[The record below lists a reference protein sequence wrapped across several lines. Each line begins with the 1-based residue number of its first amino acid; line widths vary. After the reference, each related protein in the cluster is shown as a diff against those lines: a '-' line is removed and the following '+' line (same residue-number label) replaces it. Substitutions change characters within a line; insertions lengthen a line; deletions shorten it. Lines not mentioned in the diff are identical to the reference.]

1 MMAEEANILEKEFL
15 FTDKDFRYISQVV
28 GERVGIELPNSKREL
43 IYGRLAKRLRKLGIK
58 SFKEYCERLE
68 QGDEEEFTNFINAIT
83 TNVTSFFREN
93 HHFEFLKNKLLPDLI
108 KKQKNS
114 LYPRLRIWSAGCSS
128 GMEPYSIAMILK
140 ESIPDLDRWDV
151 KILATDLDSNILGIA
166 RKGIYS
172 IDHLDEIPQESH
184 KKWLLKGGRNSNQ
197 GVFKIRDDVKHLIS
211 FRQLNLLSNWPMQGL
226 FDFIFCR
233 NVTIYF
239 DAENRGNVVNRFAD
253 QLIGDGH
260 LFVGHSESLFGL
272 THRFESVGRTIHM
285 KIS

>member
-1 MMAEEANILEKEFL
+1 MFEETTILEKEFV
-15 FTDKDFRYISQVV
+15 FTDRDFSYISQVV
-28 GERVGIELPNSKREL
+28 GERVGIELPDSKREL

-58 SFKEYCERLE
+58 SFKEYCSRLE

-93 HHFEFLKNKLLPDLI
+93 HHFEFLKNKLLPELI
-108 KKQKNS
+108 QKQKHAVH
-114 LYPRLRIWSAGCSS
+114 PRLRIWSAGCSS
-128 GMEPYSIAMILK
+128 GREPYSIAMVLK
-140 ESIPDLDRWDV
+140 ESIPDLERWDV
-151 KILATDLDSNILGIA
+151 KILATDLDSNVLGIA

-172 IDHLDEIPQESH
+172 IEHLDEIPLENQ
-184 KKWLLKGGRNSNQ
+184 KKWLKIGYGSNQ
-197 GVFKIRDDVKHLIS
+197 GVFKICDELKQLVS
-211 FRQLNLLSNWPMQGL
+211 YRQLNLLSSWPMQGL
-226 FDFIFCR
+226 FDYIFCR

-253 QLIGDGH
+253 KLTNQGH

-272 THRFESVGRTIHM
+272 THRFESVGRTIHR